1 LPFKVLIVAGLPHN
15 GKSGENKRGRL
26 STQLAGLWI
35 PVLGIAALR
44 RMIGVS
50 TAAEA

>member
-15 GKSGENKRGRL
+15 GKSSENKRRRL
-26 STQLAGLWI
+26 SAQLAGLWI

-44 RMIGVS
+44 RMIGAS
-50 TAAEA
+50 TAVEA